1 MYCVGCGMGGCCGGA
16 PVGCRC
22 AGCVGCALCV
32 QSGSVVGKHCAPSGD
47 LVDLLWWERVREP
60 LPAQASNQPPTRP
73 EGESGTER
81 ALQLHSTNYLH
92 THAFITPQVPLLT
105 KQDHTVTDQN
115 IVHRRSGRQGSAS
128 ARGVHTY
135 YIRVAY
141 CSLCTT
147 TTPLTRS
154 HRCCV
159 AAAACQCVAA
169 SKLGSL
175 AIHTVRSH
183 RPRARPGASAIV
195 RAARAHIS

>member
-1 MYCVGCGMGGCCGGA
+1 MSLGRRRECTVLYCVGCGMGGCCGGA

-105 KQDHTVTDQN
+105 KQDHTVTCRPK
-115 IVHRRSGRQGSAS
+115 HRSSAFWSSGLCKCKGCPHLLYTCSLLFTVYHYHTTHQITSLLCGRRCVSVCGRQ
-128 ARGVHTY
+128 
-135 YIRVAY
+135 
-141 CSLCTT
+141 
-147 TTPLTRS
+147 
-154 HRCCV
+154 
-159 AAAACQCVAA
+159 
-169 SKLGSL
+169 
-175 AIHTVRSH
+175 
-183 RPRARPGASAIV
+183 
-195 RAARAHIS
+195 